1 MLAPSFD
8 GSDTPNESTAA
19 ISLSQKLG
27 WEGDGFS
34 LEGALYGDQ
43 VDGWS
48 VIAGDRG
55 WILILPILLANDGDI
70 NAIYIYIY
78 ICILYRTY
86 MTYMTCMSC
95 MSAI

>member
-48 VIAGDRG
+48 VLAGDRG

-70 NAIYIYIY
+70 NAIYIYVYY
-78 ICILYRTY
+78 IGHI
-86 MTYMTCMSC
+86 
-95 MSAI
+95 